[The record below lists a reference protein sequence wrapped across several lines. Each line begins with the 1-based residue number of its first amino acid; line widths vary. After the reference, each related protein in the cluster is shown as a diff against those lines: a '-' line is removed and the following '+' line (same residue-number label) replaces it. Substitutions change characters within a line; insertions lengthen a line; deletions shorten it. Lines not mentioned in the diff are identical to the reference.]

1 MLNLFSKDSFNINIY
16 LVICSNVRQD
26 FFGSFARRQRARHD
40 SFHFFELAKK
50 NKVDYTKK
58 ERAAASNPETAK
70 PVTSFMIIGIGGVS
84 RSGKTTRALE
94 LKTTYE
100 QQGKTVAVLH
110 QDDFTQPKR
119 LIPRIRYKIDWEH
132 PGSMDFRR
140 FEKEI
145 LAAQEKFDIVIAEGI
160 LVFYDPAVNALF
172 DERILMEIDRDTF
185 MERRAKEI
193 RWGREPRWYLEYVW
207 ESYLRWGKL

>member
-1 MLNLFSKDSFNINIY
+1 
-16 LVICSNVRQD
+16 
-26 FFGSFARRQRARHD
+26 
-40 SFHFFELAKK
+40 
-50 NKVDYTKK
+50 
-58 ERAAASNPETAK
+58 
-70 PVTSFMIIGIGGVS
+70 MIIGIGGVS

-100 QQGKTVAVLH
+100 QEGKTVAVLH

-140 FEKEI
+140 LEKAI
-145 LAAQEKFDIVIAEGI
+145 LEAREKYDIVIAEGI
-160 LVFYDPAVNALF
+160 LVFYDPAVDALF
-172 DERILMEIDRDTF
+172 DERILLEIDRDTF